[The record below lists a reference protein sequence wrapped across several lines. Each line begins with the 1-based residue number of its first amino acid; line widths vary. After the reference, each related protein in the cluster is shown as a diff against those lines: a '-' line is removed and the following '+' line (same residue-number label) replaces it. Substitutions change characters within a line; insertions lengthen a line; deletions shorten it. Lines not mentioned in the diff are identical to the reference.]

1 MPELPSG
8 LRLYISKLA
17 VVDFQGRTDWFRCP
31 SGHFWFMTPNLTVSA
46 PPYSPSDEIVFDFLS
61 APVPTTREEAAQY
74 VHIYLEDPVHGMFW
88 RGDWLDNFEASL
100 DLKEEDRTYW
110 RSWLRDNQ
118 DFLDETVAAC
128 RKQAASNENMSGTYQ
143 QFPGEYMIHMTMPAN
158 SIGKEIVPSRVK
170 PYALSQLMER
180 KHKLPDSVKQ
190 LDYEVAVNYVAADL
204 QDRGYRVRSANRDR
218 TSSPSLIVQSRSGS
232 MALRVV
238 VARAPDEAHF
248 SATDVAQLKA
258 CSPTDVTEFGFACIG
273 LLPTAPRSEAG
284 QQGFHMKYEGIK
296 KV

>member
-1 MPELPSG
+1 
-8 LRLYISKLA
+8 
-17 VVDFQGRTDWFRCP
+17 
-31 SGHFWFMTPNLTVSA
+31 
-46 PPYSPSDEIVFDFLS
+46 
-61 APVPTTREEAAQY
+61 
-74 VHIYLEDPVHGMFW
+74 
-88 RGDWLDNFEASL
+88 
-100 DLKEEDRTYW
+100 
-110 RSWLRDNQ
+110 
-118 DFLDETVAAC
+118 
-128 RKQAASNENMSGTYQ
+128 
-143 QFPGEYMIHMTMPAN
+143 MIHMTMPAN